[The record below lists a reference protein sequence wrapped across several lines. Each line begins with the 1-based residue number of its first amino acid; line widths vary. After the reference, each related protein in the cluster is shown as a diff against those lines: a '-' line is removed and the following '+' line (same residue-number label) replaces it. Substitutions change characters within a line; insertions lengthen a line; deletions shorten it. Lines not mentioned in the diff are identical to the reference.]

1 MRFLTLFFFKLG
13 KFSLLKIQMKN
24 SHKHFLPRYFHSVCF
39 SLSLGKFKSL
49 KCIPLMICDSKS
61 ILWSHDWWSL
71 IPAIGGVLIAINF
84 NWLTSS
90 FLILL
95 FKTYIFLE
103 HFFIWSIYIFG
114 KICALISF
122 LFWGGAK
129 NTRTHNF
136 PAKTKRAYASLT
148 SFRLVV
154 LRQPYLLR
162 LIWGVAISLC

>member
-1 MRFLTLFFFKLG
+1 
-13 KFSLLKIQMKN
+13 MKN

-103 HFFIWSIYIFG
+103 HFFHLINIYFWENMRSYFF
-114 KICALISF
+114 SF
-122 LFWGGAK
+122 LRGSK
-129 NTRTHNF
+129 KHTHTQFSSQN
-136 PAKTKRAYASLT
+136 KTCIRFSDFVPT
-148 SFRLVV
+148 CCSSSTVLVATN
-154 LRQPYLLR
+154 LRRSDLALLAFLMYDDR
-162 LIWGVAISLC
+162 SIQSQ